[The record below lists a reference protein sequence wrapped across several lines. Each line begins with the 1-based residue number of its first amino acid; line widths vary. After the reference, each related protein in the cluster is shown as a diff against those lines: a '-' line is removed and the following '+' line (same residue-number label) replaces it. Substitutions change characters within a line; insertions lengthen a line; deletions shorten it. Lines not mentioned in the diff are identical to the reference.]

1 MSLSQHG
8 RQRSWSR
15 ATKIGATVL
24 AAAIGVATVAL
35 ILGARPGREGDN
47 FD

>member
-8 RQRSWSR
+8 RQRRWSR